1 MDDSRFIPLSEN
13 AIQAPVLL
21 LDAGAAYHDLQ
32 DCAEQ
37 RLHAAKSLLLSFT
50 CMRIDIAESRDLVS
64 VANAAHL
71 LLADASDLLAAAR
84 KAALRQSR

>member
-13 AIQAPVLL
+13 AIKAPVLL
-21 LDAGAAYHDLQ
+21 LDSSCSYDDLQ

-37 RLHAAKSLLLSFT
+37 RLHAAKNLLLRFT
-50 CMRIDIAESRDLVS
+50 CMKIDIAESRDLVS

-71 LLADASDLLAAAR
+71 LLADASDLFAAAR
-84 KAALRQSR
+84 KAALRAGA

>member
-21 LDAGAAYHDLQ
+21 LDTGASYADLQ

-37 RLHAAKSLLLSFT
+37 RLHAAKGLLLSVT
-50 CMRIDIAESRDLVS
+50 RMQIEIAESRDLVCL
-64 VANAAHL
+64 ANAAHL
-71 LLADASDLLAAAR
+71 LLSDASDLFAAAR
-84 KAALRQSR
+84 KAALRKP

>member
-21 LDAGAAYHDLQ
+21 LDASADYLDLQ

-37 RLHAAKSLLLSFT
+37 RLHAAKSLLLSLS
-50 CMRIDIAESRDLVS
+50 CMQIDFAESRDLVS
-64 VANAAHL
+64 VANVAHL
-71 LLADASDLLAAAR
+71 LLADASDLFTAAR
-84 KAALRQSR
+84 KAALRHST